1 MISNLFFG
9 DFIIVISCFFTGKAK
24 VSSIKIK
31 ENTIPP
37 NTLSISFNLKSS
49 IFSPLFTLFTL
60 FIITQNFSYLE
71 AKEPN
76 LAILKNIDSNGF
88 QRFSIKSSSF
98 RCEPYGVLTL
108 EQIYSKSKKDSLC
121 RKNIQN
127 FYVENRDLYYYT
139 QSFLKVGQSYHIEF
153 KKAKCLVYAQ
163 GQTTLSQLLL
173 SKGLGV
179 KKPSFKDEEFDTLFR
194 SAQESAK
201 IEKRGFWQSNIR
213 RNCTAAIQ
221 RN

>member
-9 DFIIVISCFFTGKAK
+9 DLITRVSFFLTGKAK

-49 IFSPLFTLFTL
+49 ILSPVFTL
-60 FIITQNFSYLE
+60 FIITQNLIYLE

-76 LAILKNIDSNGF
+76 LAILKNIDSNDF
-88 QRFSIKSSSF
+88 QRFSIKNSSF
-98 RCEPYGVLTL
+98 ICEPYGVLTL
-108 EQIYSKSKKDSLC
+108 EIIYKKSQKNSVC
-121 RKNIQN
+121 RKNIKK
-127 FYVENRDLYYYT
+127 FYAENRDLLYYS
-139 QSFLKVGQSYHIEF
+139 QSFLKVGQTYHVEF
-153 KKAKCLVYAQ
+153 KNRKCIVYAK

-179 KKPSFKDEEFDTLFR
+179 KKLRFKDPEFDELFR
-194 SAQESAK
+194 ASEYSAK
-201 IEKRGFWQSNIR
+201 IQRKGLWQSNIR
-213 RNCTAAIQ
+213 RSCTAAIQ